1 MKKIISSLLVLMMI
15 LAMAAPALAEE
26 TAATTGS
33 ITISNAVVGQ
43 EYTIYKIF
51 DADEGKENVYKVDSN
66 SPWKTFL
73 TNTAKDYV
81 TVDDGG
87 YVFWNQSKKSDA
99 DARAFAQSALAYAKT
114 NRIDNQGEKTAE
126 NSEDVTTTIVFE
138 NLDFGYYLVDSTL
151 GVLCGLNTVNPYAT
165 IEEKNGVPTNEKTV
179 EEDSTGNYGK
189 TNDADLTQT
198 INFQS
203 TIIAQPGAQNYVFHD
218 KMSAGLTYKEVT
230 GITLNDVTVDS
241 KNYTVK
247 ASELDDNDCTFEVV
261 FTNVFCDTLKANDKI
276 VISYTAKLNE
286 NAVVGG
292 DGNDN
297 ESWLKYG
304 DGASTTHDKT
314 KTYTWDMAVLKYAD
328 GVESN
333 PLKDAEFVLL
343 NNDRT
348 MVATVIDGKL
358 TGWESIPAANQDGT
372 ITWPD
377 NAVLTT
383 GTNGMIKIS
392 GLDADKYYLREIKA
406 PTGYNKLGS
415 DVEIKIE
422 SEPVENDTTKLT
434 YKKPL
439 ATVNNESGTVLP
451 STGGVG
457 TTIFYVVGGLMVL
470 VAVVLLV
477 TKKKMSSDSGK
488 D

>member
-43 EYTIYKIF
+43 TYTIYKIL
-51 DADEGKENVYKVDSN
+51 DLERYD
-66 SPWKTFL
+66 
-73 TNTAKDYV
+73 TAKEIYTYTIATGWSDFINSEDILRKYV
-81 TVDDGG
+81 TVDQG
-87 YVFWNQSKKSDA
+87 YVFGVKGASGA
-99 DARAFAQSALAYAKT
+99 DFAALAKKYVEKNT
-114 NRIDNQGEKTAE
+114 TLNYQGTKVAE
-126 NSEDVTTTIVFE
+126 SVIVKFED
-138 NLDFGYYLVDSTL
+138 LDLGYYLVTSTQ
-151 GVLCGLNTVNPYAT
+151 GALCGLSTTDPNVT
-165 IEEKNGVPTNEKTV
+165 IKEKNGIPTNEKKV
-179 EEDSTGNYGK
+179 EEDSTKKYGK
-189 TNDADLTQT
+189 TNDAEIGQA

-218 KMSAGLTYKEVT
+218 KMSDGLTYTGVT

-286 NAVVGG
+286 KAVVGIE
-292 DGNDN
+292 GNPN
-297 ESWLKYG
+297 ESKLTYG
-304 DGASTTHDKT
+304 EKGDIETTT
-314 KTYTWDMAVLKYAD
+314 TTTTTYTWDMAVLKYAD
-328 GVESN
+328 GDEKY
-333 PLKDAEFVLL
+333 PLEDAEFVLVNEKDKTATL
-343 NNDRT
+343 
-348 MVATVIDGKL
+348 VAIFNDGKL
-358 TGWESIPAANQDGT
+358 TSWVSIPAAKQDGT

-383 GTNGMIKIS
+383 GGDGKIHID
-392 GLDADKYYLREIKA
+392 GLDSDTYYLREIKA
-406 PTGYNKLGS
+406 PAGYNKPTE
-415 DVEIKIE
+415 DVEVEIKGAE
-422 SEPVENDTTKLT
+422 KGE
-434 YKKPL
+434 
-439 ATVNNESGTVLP
+439 NNEPTYTTFVAKVDNKSGTVLP